1 MRIPT
6 LLFAALSLEAT
17 LTAREKEKQ
26 IKRAD
31 LPSDVEKTVAAQ
43 IGPDDKLIDHEK

>member
-17 LTAREKEKQ
+17 LTAREKERQ
-26 IKRAD
+26 IERAD
-31 LPSDVEKTVAAQ
+31 LPSDVKKTVAAQ
-43 IGPDDKLIDHEK
+43 IGPAHKLIDHEE